1 MVRQRKTPRTKSGK
15 QRSLLFAIL
24 AGIGH
29 LLGLFAG
36 WTYRHAR
43 KNPLMACGFFLFL
56 VGFGFVT
63 FNALFYQSTSHH
75 AVFIQTRPLAAQT
88 AATASRNT
96 PVKADQPLNNTPPA
110 AQSASTQPQTTTP
123 PSVAVDK
130 TLPDNLLEAQKKLAA
145 MGLYDGPIDGLDG
158 PKTRSA
164 ITLWQQKTAQ
174 VGGQSGTLKQQDDIA
189 SLISGS
195 LATAGNVDK
204 VTTQSLTN
212 EQRALTN
219 EQRALN
225 NEHKALTNE
234 QPAPANQQ
242 PANKIA
248 TNANEMRVMSAAPQ
262 EISKAAPSQR
272 LENQGGFKADT
283 ADIMRVQ
290 AGLRAFGDD
299 HVVVTGTEDENTAEA
314 LKNFQKMFSLTVTG
328 KINQEVIDKMKDIG
342 LIG

>member
-1 MVRQRKTPRTKSGK
+1 
-15 QRSLLFAIL
+15 
-24 AGIGH
+24 
-29 LLGLFAG
+29 
-36 WTYRHAR
+36 
-43 KNPLMACGFFLFL
+43 
-56 VGFGFVT
+56 
-63 FNALFYQSTSHH
+63 
-75 AVFIQTRPLAAQT
+75 
-88 AATASRNT
+88 
-96 PVKADQPLNNTPPA
+96 
-110 AQSASTQPQTTTP
+110 
-123 PSVAVDK
+123 
-130 TLPDNLLEAQKKLAA
+130 

-158 PKTRSA
+158 PKTRNA

-174 VGGQSGTLKQQDDIA
+174 AGGQSGTLKQQDDIA

-212 EQRALTN
+212 E
-219 EQRALN
+219 
-225 NEHKALTNE
+225 K
-234 QPAPANQQ
+234 PAPANQQ

>member
-88 AATASRNT
+88 AATASRNM
-96 PVKADQPLNNTPPA
+96 PVKADQPLNNIPLST
-110 AQSASTQPQTTTP
+110 QSASTQPQTTTP

-174 VGGQSGTLKQQDDIA
+174 AGGQSGTLKQQDDIA

-212 EQRALTN
+212 E
-219 EQRALN
+219 
-225 NEHKALTNE
+225 HKALANE

-248 TNANEMRVMSAAPQ
+248 TDANEMRVMSAAPQ

>member
-1 MVRQRKTPRTKSGK
+1 
-15 QRSLLFAIL
+15 
-24 AGIGH
+24 
-29 LLGLFAG
+29 
-36 WTYRHAR
+36 
-43 KNPLMACGFFLFL
+43 
-56 VGFGFVT
+56 
-63 FNALFYQSTSHH
+63 
-75 AVFIQTRPLAAQT
+75 
-88 AATASRNT
+88 
-96 PVKADQPLNNTPPA
+96 
-110 AQSASTQPQTTTP
+110 
-123 PSVAVDK
+123 
-130 TLPDNLLEAQKKLAA
+130 

-174 VGGQSGTLKQQDDIA
+174 AGGQSGTLKQQDDIA

-204 VTTQSLTN
+204 VTTQSLNN
-212 EQRALTN
+212 EHRALTN
-219 EQRALN
+219 E
-225 NEHKALTNE
+225 K
-234 QPAPANQQ
+234 PAPANQQ